1 MSFEPTGFL
10 PSFYRVLLRFFVLI
24 RSMETAFYPF
34 KDPQQ
39 LKWNLSGKNSTGG
52 RFCNCETWWPFL
64 FFLVSVIFLF
74 FFFLVL
80 RAIVSPRSDLSPF
93 TVEGLSSHGCH
104 RVLVF
109 TEFLPGFPAFFF
121 SSATQDSRLVTSF
134 EQLLLF
140 QLDCWWSISCFRF
153 LFFLFFRWG
162 CTGWV
167 WPYWPPVCWSP
178 TPPIR
183 R

>member
-74 FFFLVL
+74 FFFFG
-80 RAIVSPRSDLSPF
+80 SPGHCLAAAGSLAFYGRKPLIS
-93 TVEGLSSHGCH
+93 
-104 RVLVF
+104 RVPPGSRFYRVF
-109 TEFLPGFPAFFF
+109 TGFSSLFF

-140 QLDCWWSISCFRF
+140 QLDC
-153 LFFLFFRWG
+153 
-162 CTGWV
+162 
-167 WPYWPPVCWSP
+167 
-178 TPPIR
+178 
-183 R
+183 

>member
-64 FFLVSVIFLF
+64 FFLVSVIFLL
-74 FFFLVL
+74 FFLVL

-121 SSATQDSRLVTSF
+121 LRRLKT
-134 EQLLLF
+134 L
-140 QLDCWWSISCFRF
+140 
-153 LFFLFFRWG
+153 
-162 CTGWV
+162 V
-167 WPYWPPVCWSP
+167 W
-178 TPPIR
+178 
-183 R
+183 